1 MFQEMFHTHLFDLSS
16 IVMEFTQ
23 FNSVCFKNHIHRQ
36 MRHFPASRYGHFS
49 CTKMKKNNLDKSTFK
64 TANLWHVGNQLF
76 FSWQNLQM
84 IWVFPKKTWHPQIM
98 NFNRVF
104 HSKPS
109 ILGYPLFLET
119 PISIV
124 NLQNPE
130 IGASFPVSKTLLPR
144 SEGFNGWCS
153 ERSNLGHATVV
164 CQYLLKWLDPTHF
177 EMYFYIPGTWN
188 KTGCF

>member
-98 NFNRVF
+98 NFNRV
-104 HSKPS
+104 S
-109 ILGYPLFLET
+109 ILGYHYFWKHPVGSSVWGPVLILGFLSQEDLVL
-119 PISIV
+119 PGS
-124 NLQNPE
+124 NHC
-130 IGASFPVSKTLLPR
+130 VSLRRHHPR
-144 SEGFNGWCS
+144 SGWWDGWIQ
-153 ERSNLGHATVV
+153 EWLGLEEVELFHGEVWTRSV
-164 CQYLLKWLDPTHF
+164 
-177 EMYFYIPGTWN
+177 EIPML
-188 KTGCF
+188 FS